1 MAKRR
6 TSFVQLTL
14 RDLKAFDQRAARLV
28 LDAIDAGCTGRV
40 SSKGHAILRNNA
52 GQTASVPP
60 TSTSPNRSAQNA
72 EADVKR
78 LLEGHATRSEPSSL
92 PVTFASPITVV
103 EAFATHGMAFSNWMD
118 AQDGLDP
125 HEKIDVSPGPDGS
138 PLFAR
143 LPASGPMPVEVPTA
157 DLDQLKT
164 PDVLRA
170 PNKANAPVPGENPGT
185 EEAVFSVAEVAKAN
199 AVCGRTVRN
208 RLRAVGGRGED
219 GRYRATP
226 AKLRRAGLNVPSGER
241 ERPVAQPVNPQGD
254 AVFDLDDQS
263 ALPIDATEALGRIR
277 SLLGEDPRIQ
287 VLEAQKKVLSDEVAA
302 QERRAVTAEERCAG
316 LEKAL
321 SDTTARLALIKEAF
335 EA

>member
-6 TSFVQLTL
+6 TSFGQLTH

-60 TSTSPNRSAQNA
+60 TSTSPNRSTQNA
-72 EADVKR
+72 EADIKR
-78 LLEGHATRSEPSSL
+78 LLEGHAARSEPSSL
-92 PVTFASPITVV
+92 PVTFTSPITVV
-103 EAFATHGMAFSNWMD
+103 EAFAAHGMAFSNWMD
-118 AQDGLDP
+118 AQDGLGP
-125 HEKIDVSPGPDGS
+125 HDKIEVSPGPDGS

-143 LPASGPMPVEVPTA
+143 LPASGPTPVEAPTA
-157 DLDQLKT
+157 DLDQ
-164 PDVLRA
+164 PERPNVLGS
-170 PNKANAPVPGENPGT
+170 PNKADASAPETPGT

-199 AVCGRTVRN
+199 EVCGRTVRN

-226 AKLRRAGLNVPSGER
+226 TKLRRAGLDVPSDGR
-241 ERPVAQPVNPQGD
+241 ERPVAQPVNPQGE
-254 AVFDLDDQS
+254 AAFGLDDQS
-263 ALPIDATEALGRIR
+263 ALPADAAEVLGRIR

-287 VLEAQKKVLSDEVAA
+287 VLKAQKKALSREVAA
-302 QERRAVTAEERCAG
+302 QERRAAIAEERCAG
-316 LEKAL
+316 LEKEL

>member
-6 TSFVQLTL
+6 TSFGQLTH

-72 EADVKR
+72 EADIKR
-78 LLEGHATRSEPSSL
+78 LLEGHAARSEPSSL
-92 PVTFASPITVV
+92 PVPFASPITVV
-103 EAFATHGMAFSNWMD
+103 EAFAAHGMAFSNWMD
-118 AQDGLDP
+118 AQDGLGP
-125 HEKIDVSPGPDGS
+125 HDKIEVSPGPDGS

-143 LPASGPMPVEVPTA
+143 LSASGSTPVKAPTA
-157 DLDQLKT
+157 DLDQPER
-164 PDVLRA
+164 PDVLGT
-170 PNKANAPVPGENPGT
+170 PNKADASAPGETPGT
-185 EEAVFSVAEVAKAN
+185 EEVVFSVAEVAEAN

-226 AKLRRAGLNVPSGER
+226 TKLRRAGLDVPFDGR
-241 ERPVAQPVNPQGD
+241 ERPVAQTVNPQGD
-254 AVFDLDDQS
+254 AAFGLDDQS
-263 ALPIDATEALGRIR
+263 ALPADAAEVLGRIR

-287 VLEAQKKVLSDEVAA
+287 VLEAQNKALSDEVAA

-316 LEKAL
+316 LEKEL
-321 SDTTARLALIKEAF
+321 SDTTARLALIKEAC